1 MWQELALDTYQKRC
15 QERIAKS
22 NAMHAAEIVE
32 LKKREEKERLQA
44 IELTRLRET
53 QILQHSE
60 EISHIEDIAGTSGST
75 SEIVTNTT
83 SPLLLDAIITH
94 LSEPTCNCSPIACTA
109 YCRPPQELLCAR
121 CERDNA
127 LTLARQYR
135 DLAEESRTKIRQQKY
150 HLEEKVELV
159 RNMSWFVIFGETKL
173 WKVVVGP
180 GRFYELLVLRNN
192 INSRA
197 IGACTVTALAK

>member
-1 MWQELALDTYQKRC
+1 MR
-15 QERIAKS
+15 
-22 NAMHAAEIVE
+22 
-32 LKKREEKERLQA
+32 
-44 IELTRLRET
+44 
-53 QILQHSE
+53 
-60 EISHIEDIAGTSGST
+60 HIEDTYTNLAGTSGST

-109 YCRPPQELLCAR
+109 YCRPLQELLCAR
-121 CERDNA
+121 CEKDNA

-159 RNMSWFVIFGETKL
+159 RNIWRN
-173 WKVVVGP
+173 KVVEGSCRS
-180 GRFYELLVLRNN
+180 GQILRAAR
-192 INSRA
+192 I
-197 IGACTVTALAK
+197 KK